1 MFFHK
6 TRLAISRGKG
16 IALSVVFF
24 ATVLVVSPAASQQ
37 ESVVLIHAG
46 NASGYGVAYGGPG
59 NIVTALHVVA
69 GRSPITIVW
78 KGKQFPA
85 KIDKILKPADL
96 ALLRFTS
103 DPPNI
108 PPLKTYPGTPPMK
121 TSVNFWV
128 APQGSSMDK
137 KETKLD
143 KTAPLEDLYK
153 RIENNAA
160 AFAKALCSDGQT
172 NYPALTTKVFRF
184 ENVNIGKAHSGSPLT
199 YEGYI
204 IGMVDGGPPISG
216 KGSIW
221 AIPAASNFDKL
232 LREGSPVAPGS
243 VCSSDRLYSG
253 IRADNPHLDP
263 KLAGLA
269 REMAASERNP
279 FVVTDDNGDELA
291 FRLDY
296 RATFRDIY
304 DTMLPEDKQFINELL
319 EDEKYY
325 SDGKVT
331 LQDLFKQSI
340 DVFQDDEAG
349 AVIAIPTGSEL
360 MVEQE
365 SGHTLVGVTTPR
377 EGTTMILSVQATAS
391 AKGSI
396 QAKNWF
402 EQFILTGGPTWKKEE
417 EDDIEN
423 SLDDPDDPY
432 YDALLDRVA
441 YSADGET
448 VVAELFASLTI
459 EDKTFLGVS
468 IIVLERDR
476 LTKNERVY
484 NYLMEACAILADFTY
499 H

>member
-1 MFFHK
+1 MFFYK
-6 TRLAISRGKG
+6 
-16 IALSVVFF
+16 
-24 ATVLVVSPAASQQ
+24 TVLSNNVTALCVILFALFGAALPVLGQQ
-37 ESVVLIHAG
+37 ESVVIIHAG
-46 NASGYGVAYGGPG
+46 GQSSGYGVAYGNPG
-59 NIVTALHVVA
+59 DIVTALHVVA

-78 KGKQFPA
+78 KGQQFPA
-85 KIDKILKPADL
+85 KVEKILKTADL

-103 DPPNI
+103 TPPNI
-108 PPLKTYPGTPPMK
+108 PPMKIYPGTPPMK
-121 TSVNFWV
+121 TNVNFWV
-128 APQGSSMDK
+128 APVGFPMDK

-160 AFAKALCSDGQT
+160 AFAKALCSDGQS

-199 YEGYI
+199 YEGYLV
-204 IGMVDGGPPISG
+204 GMVDGGPPING

-221 AIPAASNFDKL
+221 AIPAAGNFEKL
-232 LREGSPVAPGS
+232 LRDGSTVAPGS
-243 VCSSDRLYSG
+243 ACSSDRLYSG
-253 IRADNPHLDP
+253 IRSDNPHLDP

-269 REMAASERNP
+269 QALAASEKNP
-279 FVVTDDNGDELA
+279 FVFTDDNGDQLA
-291 FRLDY
+291 FSLDY

-304 DTMLPEDKQFINELL
+304 DTMLPEDKQFIKELL
-319 EDEKYY
+319 EDEKYFT
-325 SDGKVT
+325 DGRVT

-360 MVEQE
+360 EVEQE
-365 SGHTLVGVTTPR
+365 NGHTLVGVSSPR
-377 EGTTMILSVQATAS
+377 AGSTMILSVQTTES
-391 AKGSI
+391 LKGSI

-402 EQFILTGGPTWKKEE
+402 EQFLLQGGPKWIKEE

-423 SLDDPDDPY
+423 SLDDPNEPY
-432 YDALLDRVA
+432 YDALVDRVA
-441 YSADGET
+441 YAADGQT

-459 EDKTFLGVS
+459 DDNNFLGVS
-468 IIVLERDR
+468 IIVLERDQ
-476 LTKNERVY
+476 LTKNERIY
-484 NYLMEACAILADFTY
+484 NYLMEACAILTDFTY